1 MQINNEAECKLWV
14 YTALMQ
20 AFRFDSTRNE
30 RQAPVPYATSTC
42 CGFVALPLSAL
53 HYIMIT
59 ILINMAQVGGISV
72 SVATRKLEQMGSQR
86 EFSWVGDGRVKNA

>member
-1 MQINNEAECKLWV
+1 MQVNNEAECKLWV
-14 YTALMQ
+14 YTAVMP

-30 RQAPVPYATSTC
+30 RQAPVPYATSPC

-59 ILINMAQVGGISV
+59 ILINMARDGGISSWCRNEKTRENGDTA
-72 SVATRKLEQMGSQR
+72 SV
-86 EFSWVGDGRVKNA
+86 